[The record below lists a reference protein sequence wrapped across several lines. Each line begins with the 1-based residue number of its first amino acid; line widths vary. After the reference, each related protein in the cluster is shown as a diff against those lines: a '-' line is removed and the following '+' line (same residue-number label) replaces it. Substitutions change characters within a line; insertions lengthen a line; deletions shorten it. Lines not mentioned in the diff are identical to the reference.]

1 MEKAYQN
8 ISILFTLILFGLLWG
23 FHKTYV
29 VYFPE
34 FKNFTSIHHIHGATM
49 MTWIVLL
56 IVQPILI
63 RTGRVNLH
71 RMIGKVSYV
80 LAPLIVIM
88 LFLIARRGYH
98 HGVSDGIPI
107 AESHAFMVLD
117 IRGPVAFALFYA
129 LAMINRK
136 NPASH
141 MRYMIATSLLMIGP
155 GFARGL
161 GTNFNVSIWDGINYT
176 DYAAIT
182 IVAAFLAYDWFKKN
196 NLVPYTVILS
206 VLICEN
212 ILWHYRMSDA
222 WQGFAAKFA
231 ALFF

>member
-1 MEKAYQN
+1 
-8 ISILFTLILFGLLWG
+8 
-23 FHKTYV
+23 
-29 VYFPE
+29 
-34 FKNFTSIHHIHGATM
+34 M

-88 LFLIARRGYH
+88 LFLIARKGYH
-98 HGVSDGIPI
+98 HSIADKIPI

-117 IRGPVAFALFYA
+117 LRGPAAFALFYI
-129 LAMINRK
+129 LAMVNRK
-136 NPASH
+136 NSASH

-155 GFARGL
+155 GIARGL

-176 DYAAIT
+176 DYTAIA
-182 IVAAFLAYDWFKKN
+182 IVAIFLAYDWYKKN
-196 NLVPYTVILS
+196 NLVPYTVILT

-222 WQGFAAKFA
+222 WQGFAAGFA